1 MELTVTMP
9 KRNRLINKLFNT
21 IEADT
26 DISKFNKDVLNQIIK
41 KSFGKL
47 EEYDLIIEKKINK
60 NGKEGEQNG
69 QYIIIENDLEK
80 KYIFFSFEYPKDTR
94 NGFIISKIAIAF
106 RKWYFDTTSK
116 DKKLEIC
123 LLDVDRK
130 YHAQINEEM
139 QYPEI
144 DIDIINTKD
153 TINNYN
159 TFAYK
164 LCKTFGFKILNE
176 DKLPYKQYKN
186 DKVKGKYVYRKNEIL
201 AKDGF
206 KSITEIKSM
215 RDLLNGRNIENKG
228 SYILEFEDSI
238 VIYGKT
244 FGNNGFEMVLIACAI
259 GQLAKQEDKK
269 VYFYQVKDIL
279 GRDGT
284 ESRNAIPITKENI
297 KIMEAFGIK
306 VYDELQDYKANPD
319 AKLDEN
325 KDSRNQLE
333 FMKNLMNK
341 FGNTDEKKCYL
352 CDCTIQKLII
362 ASHIQRV
369 CDINKLPISFVE
381 KRKKAVDA
389 DNGLWLC
396 ANHDKLFEYGLI
408 YFEDNKLVISD
419 KVNKEQKKFIE
430 KMTYHVGENLQQ
442 LTTYDNKVYEQ
453 EEINSE
459 NNFYIQDK
467 DYNENMHKYLD
478 IHKKR
483 VNEN

>member
-47 EEYDLIIEKKINK
+47 EEYYLIIEKKINK

-228 SYILEFEDSI
+228 SYI
-238 VIYGKT
+238 
-244 FGNNGFEMVLIACAI
+244 
-259 GQLAKQEDKK
+259 
-269 VYFYQVKDIL
+269 
-279 GRDGT
+279 
-284 ESRNAIPITKENI
+284 
-297 KIMEAFGIK
+297 
-306 VYDELQDYKANPD
+306 
-319 AKLDEN
+319 
-325 KDSRNQLE
+325 
-333 FMKNLMNK
+333 
-341 FGNTDEKKCYL
+341 
-352 CDCTIQKLII
+352 
-362 ASHIQRV
+362 
-369 CDINKLPISFVE
+369 
-381 KRKKAVDA
+381 
-389 DNGLWLC
+389 
-396 ANHDKLFEYGLI
+396 
-408 YFEDNKLVISD
+408 
-419 KVNKEQKKFIE
+419 
-430 KMTYHVGENLQQ
+430 
-442 LTTYDNKVYEQ
+442 
-453 EEINSE
+453 
-459 NNFYIQDK
+459 
-467 DYNENMHKYLD
+467 
-478 IHKKR
+478 
-483 VNEN
+483 